1 MYRLHTQAIG
11 APALNDTLDFISML
25 CTYIPAPQLYLWP
38 SLLCIIVKVGWIID
52 VVLFRR
58 RARTLYDC
66 ESDDPNEL
74 SFKKGQILM
83 EG

>member
-1 MYRLHTQAIG
+1 MY
-11 APALNDTLDFISML
+11 
-25 CTYIPAPQLYLWP
+25 
-38 SLLCIIVKVGWIID
+38 V
-52 VVLFRR
+52 FRR

-83 EG
+83 EGWCIP